1 MIFKTI
7 NLPFT
12 ALALLITCSMKC
24 GFSQD
29 SQIKTGAE
37 RTEVYIP
44 KLSGRKVG
52 IVVNHTSIIGKSH
65 IVDSLISMGINIV
78 KIFSPEHGYE
88 GKADAGE
95 SYSNKVLSTHTIE
108 IISLYGNKTKP
119 APKDL
124 TGIDIVVFDIQ
135 DVGARFYTYISTLHY
150 VMEACAENSIPLLVL
165 DRPNPNGHYVDGP
178 VLDIK
183 YKSFVG
189 MHPVP
194 VVHGM
199 TIAEYAKMING
210 EKWLNDSISCQLDF
224 VTCENYEHSYYY
236 MLPVNPSPNLPNMKA
251 VYLYP
256 SLCFFEGTIMNEGR
270 GTDFPFQVY
279 GHPEF
284 RDSDFY
290 YIPRSNPGAK
300 NPRYKNVKCY
310 GTDLRDI
317 KIEELQTVR
326 KIDLSHIIK
335 AYNTLRK
342 GKEFF
347 NNYFNTLAGNNV
359 LQRQIIEGLNEEQIR
374 SSWQNSLADFKTLR
388 RKYLLYPDFE

>member
-1 MIFKTI
+1 MIIKIVYFFLVTSV
-7 NLPFT
+7 
-12 ALALLITCSMKC
+12 LLFPSGMKC
-24 GFSQD
+24 GLSQD

-52 IVVNHTSIIGKSH
+52 IIANHTSLICNTPT
-65 IVDSLISMGINIV
+65 VDSLLSLGINII

-88 GKADAGE
+88 GKSDAGE
-95 SYSNKVLSTHTIE
+95 SFSNSVLSKHNVE

-119 APKDL
+119 APEDL
-124 TGIDIVVFDIQ
+124 TGVDILVFDIQ

-150 VMEACAENSIPLLVL
+150 IMEACAENSVPLLIL

-178 VLDIK
+178 VLDLK
-183 YKSFVG
+183 YKSFAG

-224 VTCENYEHSYYY
+224 VTCENYEHSNYY

-256 SLCFFEGTIMNEGR
+256 SLCLFEGTIMNEGR

-279 GHPEF
+279 GHPDF
-284 RDSDFY
+284 QNSDFY

-300 NPRYKNVKCY
+300 NPRYKNMKCY
-310 GTDLRDI
+310 GIDLRDK
-317 KIEELQTVR
+317 KIEELQSEK
-326 KIDLSHIIK
+326 KINLSHIIY
-335 AYNTLRK
+335 AYSTLRK
-342 GKEFF
+342 GEEFF
-347 NNYFNTLAGNNV
+347 NSYFNTLAGNNI
-359 LQRQIIEGLNEEQIR
+359 LKRQIIEGLTEKQIR
-374 SSWQNSLADFKTLR
+374 SSWKNSLEDFKTIR
-388 RKYLLYPDFE
+388 KKYLLYPDFE

>member
-1 MIFKTI
+1 MIVKIF
-7 NLPFT
+7 NLFVIT
-12 ALALLITCSMKC
+12 YVLLITFSMKC
-24 GFSQD
+24 SFSQNP
-29 SQIKTGAE
+29 QIKTGAE

-52 IVVNHTSIIGKSH
+52 IVANHTSIISKSH
-65 IVDSLISMGINIV
+65 IVDSLISMGINII

-88 GKADAGE
+88 GKANAGE
-95 SYSNKVLSTHTIE
+95 SYSSSVLSKHTIE

-119 APKDL
+119 APEDLKD
-124 TGIDIVVFDIQ
+124 IDILVFDIQ
-135 DVGARFYTYISTLHY
+135 DVGVRFYTYISTLHY
-150 VMEACAENSIPLLVL
+150 IMEACAENSVPLLVL
-165 DRPNPNGHYVDGP
+165 DRPNPNGYYVDGP
-178 VLDIK
+178 VLDLK

-210 EKWLNDSISCQLDF
+210 EKWLNDSISCQLDI
-224 VTCENYEHSYYY
+224 VTCENYEHSYHY

-251 VYLYP
+251 IYLYP
-256 SLCFFEGTIMNEGR
+256 SLCLFEGTIMNEGR

-284 RDSDFY
+284 QDRDFY

-300 NPRYKNVKCY
+300 NPRYKNIKCY
-310 GTDLRDI
+310 GIDLRDK
-317 KIEELQTVR
+317 KIEELQSEK
-326 KIDLSHIIK
+326 KINLSHIIY

-342 GKEFF
+342 GEEFF
-347 NNYFNTLAGNNV
+347 NNYFNTLAGNNI
-359 LQRQIIEGLNEEQIR
+359 LKRQIIEGLTEEQIR
-374 SSWQNSLADFKTLR
+374 SSWQNSLAYFKTLR
-388 RKYLLYPDFE
+388 KKYLLYPDFE